1 MSETRFEFRSLRQD
15 FNPAWLSGLGSFGLK
30 ARYVV
35 EGFLS
40 GIHRSPFYGFSS
52 EFSDYRDYQAGDD
65 LRHLDWR
72 LFARSDRLS
81 IRRYTH
87 ETNLRLYL
95 VCDTSASMAYRG
107 STAWASKL
115 EAASL
120 IAAAMSWIV
129 LRQNDGVG
137 AISLDQVDSV
147 PEFVRPSQGRSHFGL
162 MLGHLQRLQARGTE
176 CMSHLLEHAKRL
188 IARRSM
194 LVLISDFLEPAETIE
209 VSLKQLRH
217 QGHECLLLQVL
228 DPDEV
233 DFPFSGPSRFRDPE
247 SGVERLTVGE
257 MARAGYLERF
267 RAFME
272 TQRKAFEAL
281 ELPFITMRTDE
292 NPWEVLATFLV
303 EHEKHR

>member
-40 GIHRSPFYGFSS
+40 GIRRSPFYGYSS

-81 IRRYTH
+81 IRRYRH

-107 STAWASKL
+107 SAAWASKL

-120 IAAAMSWIV
+120 LAAAISWIV

-137 AISLDQVDSV
+137 AISLDQEDSV
-147 PEFVRPSQGRSHFGL
+147 PEFVRPSQGRAHFGL
-162 MLGHLQRLQARGTE
+162 MLRHLQGLQARGTE
-176 CMSHLLEHAKRL
+176 CLWQLLEHAKRL
-188 IARRSM
+188 ISRRSV
-194 LVLISDFLEPAETIE
+194 LVLLSDFLEPADKLEIP
-209 VSLKQLRH
+209 LKHLRH

-233 DFPFSGPSRFRDPE
+233 DFPFTGANRFRDPE
-247 SGVERLTVGE
+247 SGLERLTIGE
-257 MARAGYLERF
+257 SARAGYLERF
-267 RAFME
+267 RAFMDG
-272 TQRKAFEAL
+272 QRKVFESL
-281 ELPFITMRTDE
+281 ELPFMTMRTDQ
-292 NPWEVLATFLV
+292 NPWEVLATFLA
-303 EHEKHR
+303 EREKHG